1 MEDLNIYNNFYEL
14 SEIVFDKKY
23 IVNKNENNE
32 TIMYKTKRKENE
44 DEIKIQ
50 NKKSILYHWY
60 MNTKKKRNGSIFSNM
75 KRKTLMFLRKDNL
88 IKNKITY
95 EQKLEKLKYS
105 INEFRQNLVFTNSMD
120 DINTSSTK
128 NN

>member
-1 MEDLNIYNNFYEL
+1 
-14 SEIVFDKKY
+14 
-23 IVNKNENNE
+23 
-32 TIMYKTKRKENE
+32 
-44 DEIKIQ
+44 
-50 NKKSILYHWY
+50 
-60 MNTKKKRNGSIFSNM
+60 MNTKKKRNGNIFSNN
-75 KRKTLMFLRKDNL
+75 KKKTLLFLKKDN
-88 IKNKITY
+88 IVKNKETY